1 VTDLL
6 IPATRALLTGWRGPV
21 VVVDFESPFEAVCLD
36 WPVSADAVI
45 LVSVSNTPTPF
56 AVDIRHLRL
65 DLSRAECRDRVARCT
80 FGAPGIV
87 RLFRAANGVAT
98 LRGPLGIDFACSDP
112 FAALAFRVPHVPA
125 LAALDP
131 SDDTRLA
138 DGSRRADAAALA
150 RCWEAT
156 RG

>member
-1 VTDLL
+1 MTEL

-45 LVSVSNTPTPF
+45 LVSVSSTPTPF

-65 DLSRAECRDRVARCT
+65 DISRAECRDRVTRCM

-87 RLFRAANGVAT
+87 RLFRSASGVAS
-98 LRGPLGIDFACSDP
+98 LRGPLGIEMACSDP
-112 FAALAFRVPHVPA
+112 FAALAFSVPHVPA
-125 LAALDP
+125 LADLDP
-131 SDDTRLA
+131 SNDTRLL
-138 DGSRRADAAALA
+138 DGSRWVDAAALTL
-150 RCWEAT
+150 CWAAT